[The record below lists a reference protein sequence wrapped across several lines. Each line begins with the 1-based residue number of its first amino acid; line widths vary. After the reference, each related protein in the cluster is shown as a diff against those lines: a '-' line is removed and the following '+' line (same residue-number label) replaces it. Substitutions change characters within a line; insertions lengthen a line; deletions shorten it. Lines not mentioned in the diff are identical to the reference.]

1 MTQAEAIEALA
12 RLVAR
17 GGLMVL
23 SVEPKR
29 RQALRERDRPAMM
42 T

>member
-1 MTQAEAIEALA
+1 VTQAEAIEALA

-17 GGLMVL
+17 GGLIVL

-29 RQALRERDRPAMM
+29 RQGEMLVCFGRDA
-42 T
+42 